1 MGTTFTHNG
10 DYRNDVP
17 AIASRNL
24 HNLDLVE
31 DTFADKSKL
40 SIDRKFQDR
49 FIVNYIYGFNSTQH
63 VYFVTVQK
71 KSHLHGEEEKGYVT
85 RLARVCVT
93 DNNYD
98 TYTEVSMQF
107 YFYSTS
113 FPGEQH
119 YHYHSPKILVRRFFL
134 TVSYNFQA

>member
-98 TYTEVSMQF
+98 TYTEVSSLIFTALLFWGALPQPLAAN
-107 YFYSTS
+107 YNST
-113 FPGEQH
+113 
-119 YHYHSPKILVRRFFL
+119 IL
-134 TVSYNFQA
+134 TVSDNFQA

>member
-98 TYTEVSMQF
+98 TYTEVSSLIFTALLFWGALPQPLAENF
-107 YFYSTS
+107 SW
-113 FPGEQH
+113 
-119 YHYHSPKILVRRFFL
+119 KIFFL
-134 TVSYNFQA
+134 TVSDNFQA

>member
-98 TYTEVSMQF
+98 TYTEVS
-107 YFYSTS
+107 S
-113 FPGEQH
+113 FIFTALLFWGALPQPLAENF
-119 YHYHSPKILVRRFFL
+119 SWKIFF
-134 TVSYNFQA
+134 

>member
-98 TYTEVSMQF
+98 TYTEVSSLIFTALLFWGALPQPLAETF
-107 YFYSTS
+107 SW
-113 FPGEQH
+113 
-119 YHYHSPKILVRRFFL
+119 KIFF
-134 TVSYNFQA
+134 